1 MSFAILALAGCS
13 AAASSAPDDA
23 QAGIADTMVQTVS
36 QEEET
41 AIEDATDVV
50 DDPCSATPDNRV
62 DFPHGAE
69 GAVFAELRHDLIDL
83 GESSYAQGEVTL
95 NDEGQIASYTVAP
108 GDGPIAIGDRFC
120 VDYVTVLQY
129 NRTWPE
135 IDPGEVLELRPD
147 PSVQWGDSTRPE

>member
-1 MSFAILALAGCS
+1 MSLAVKTLTIVLTVSFAILALAGRS
-13 AAASSAPDDA
+13 AAASAAPGDA

-36 QEEET
+36 QEEAT

-83 GESSYAQGEVTL
+83 GR
-95 NDEGQIASYTVAP
+95 AP
-108 GDGPIAIGDRFC
+108 
-120 VDYVTVLQY
+120 
-129 NRTWPE
+129 
-135 IDPGEVLELRPD
+135 
-147 PSVQWGDSTRPE
+147 TRKAR